1 MPCGKHGLSAYEPNE
16 KIVSFAG
23 KRMFKI
29 VISLYQISNKK
40 QFITSFPVREYP
52 IFTIVA
58 ELKI

>member
-1 MPCGKHGLSAYEPNE
+1 MNQNKKTVL
-16 KIVSFAG
+16 FAG
-23 KRMFKI
+23 ERMFKI

-40 QFITSFPVREYP
+40 KFIISFPVREYP